1 MKLSTHQKSLL
12 TLVGL
17 MLFIFLMG
25 TFPTLL
31 VVFVFI
37 LCVVLLYALIYM
49 IFEVEEKEKERKK

>member
-25 TFPTLL
+25 TFPILL
-31 VVFVFI
+31 TVFVFI